1 MTTTEARW
9 QHSREIATRWV
20 ITGTLTLTSPMRI
33 GASLASPLSDMPILL
48 DGTGKAVVL
57 PGSSLAG
64 ALRAYLEKQVGNGV
78 SNYLFG
84 WQDLRKNAPENGI
97 RSAQSWLMIRDSYA
111 PIPKNVELRDGVA
124 IDATTRTAKKG
135 QKYDLQLLP
144 PGIQFPLHMELPL
157 PDGDDAENA
166 RQLLATA
173 LYALEN
179 SEVPL
184 GGRSRRGF
192 GECTVKDWQVFHY
205 DLTQKAGLLGWLK
218 QTETAQVGADI
229 LAKLGVQK
237 NPTPPQNQFCIVA
250 TFKLASPLLIR
261 SGLGAANEPDVMHL
275 RNGQG
280 QPIVSG
286 TSLAGVVRGRVLRIL
301 NTLGKTNAAALVGE
315 LFGEHDETKKQSR
328 ASRLWVKESV
338 VEKTDDLVQTR
349 VKIDRFT
356 GGTLPTALFS
366 EQPIFPTPEAKVT
379 FTLTIRE
386 AQAWEK
392 GVLLLVLKDLWTGD
406 LAIGGSS
413 SIGRG
418 RLRGLK
424 ASIVDGEQ
432 TIALPANGLP
442 ADAAQRE
449 TLQGYVTALVN
460 L

>member
-48 DGTGKAVVL
+48 DGASGEALL
-57 PGSSLAG
+57 PGASLAG
-64 ALRAYLEKQVGNGV
+64 ALRAYLVAHGQKPNA
-78 SNYLFG
+78 LFG
-84 WQDLRKNAPENGI
+84 WQDARERKPEDGQHGQ
-97 RSAQSWLMIRDSYA
+97 QSWLMIRDSYA
-111 PIPKNVELRDGVA
+111 KQPKLELRDGVA
-124 IDATTRTAKKG
+124 IDARTRTAEPMK
-135 QKYDLQLLP
+135 KYDLQVLQA
-144 PGIQFPLHMELPL
+144 GTTFDLHIELPL
-157 PDGDDAENA
+157 MDSDTALCC
-166 RQLLATA
+166 RQLLAFA
-173 LYALEN
+173 LHALGTGQIH
-179 SEVPL
+179 L

-192 GECTVKDWQVFHY
+192 GACVVAEWRVVCY
-205 DLTQKAGLLGWLK
+205 DMCRAAGLLAWLRK
-218 QTETAQVGADI
+218 DEREVRCGTKIAELLDVPLLLPKPAQSSFQVE
-229 LAKLGVQK
+229 
-237 NPTPPQNQFCIVA
+237 A
-250 TFKLASPLLIR
+250 TFALASPLLIR

-338 VEKTDDLVQTR
+338 VEKTDDWVQTR

-366 EQPIFPTPEAKVT
+366 EQPIFPRSEAKVT
-379 FTLTIRE
+379 FTLTIRA

-418 RLRGLK
+418 RFRGLK

-432 TIALPANGLP
+432 TIALSANGLP